1 MIKSCRANSRVR
13 TRTFT
18 VPTHSRIPGN
28 DRVGAQARR
37 LRSPLATS
45 GDVAQV
51 LLEVRMGTW
60 NRHRRPVVL
69 LCIGLSLAVAS
80 CRRPAAEDRLNTGCV
95 TRLRLPEYPPIAQQA
110 RVGLSMT
117 VAVSLNGD
125 GSPQFVTYENV
136 SDSRSDLVRLFRL
149 TIEPAMKASRFE
161 AACGGKTVRF
171 DLSFHLDL
179 DGPPEAVYFL
189 SPNRFEIEAEPLMV
203 NVEK

>member
-1 MIKSCRANSRVR
+1 
-13 TRTFT
+13 
-18 VPTHSRIPGN
+18 
-28 DRVGAQARR
+28 
-37 LRSPLATS
+37 
-45 GDVAQV
+45 
-51 LLEVRMGTW
+51 MGTW
-60 NRHRRPVVL
+60 NRRRRSVAL
-69 LCIGLSLAVAS
+69 LCIVLSLAMAS
-80 CRRPAAEDRLNTGCV
+80 CRRPAAEDRLNIGCV